1 MVGTADLTRKRNP
14 TRSCGCAHLRPLVS
28 ATPVGQRTAE
38 IAMPVPRP
46 IERREPRVVWEWPDQ
61 PLPALTAE
69 QRLEGW
75 HDSQLGR
82 TRRVC
87 RPVDE
92 DDDAGGVLHDFDPF
106 A

>member
-1 MVGTADLTRKRNP
+1 MA
-14 TRSCGCAHLRPLVS
+14 
-28 ATPVGQRTAE
+28 
-38 IAMPVPRP
+38 VPRP
-46 IERREPRVVWEWPDQ
+46 IESGEPRVVQERPDE

-82 TRRVC
+82 TRRVW
-87 RPVDE
+87 RSVTE